1 MFIGGPIAAGIS
13 GDPYTKPMASK
24 KMPTPAEISRVMSL
38 MGKIGGKKGGKKGG
52 KARWVGVTP
61 EERQRVS
68 ASGGTARAKKMTKAQ
83 RSEIARKAAQ
93 ARWTKSQL

>member
-1 MFIGGPIAAGIS
+1 
-13 GDPYTKPMASK
+13 MANN

-68 ASGGTARAKKMTKAQ
+68 AAGGMARAKMMTKAQ
-83 RSEIARKAAQ
+83 RSEIARKAAA
-93 ARWTKSQL
+93 ARWLKAKKKDLK